1 MVLTEHHRPVTHLSL
16 YQRHRANC
24 GGAYNSIIESGAVHI
39 VSGQWKCAVFP
50 VAHPAGMGA
59 MNRNKGKKY
68 NDVLDIMKQDW
79 SRIGDHLRE
88 QGIRL

>member
-1 MVLTEHHRPVTHLSL
+1 
-16 YQRHRANC
+16 
-24 GGAYNSIIESGAVHI
+24 
-39 VSGQWKCAVFP
+39 
-50 VAHPAGMGA
+50 MGA